1 MSNRDTSEVIL
12 KDKSASIRYQGDLL
26 ARKSYKG
33 DLLALEFVEDLEDEE
48 SHTCNCHQHDWCTC
62 GAARLAEH
70 RKARKAEGK
79 GKGKP
84 PVSPGRIDNA
94 AKRVR
99 YRDRKNR
106 V

>member
-1 MSNRDTSEVIL
+1 M
-12 KDKSASIRYQGDLL
+12 
-26 ARKSYKG
+26 
-33 DLLALEFVEDLEDEE
+33 LALKFVEDLEDKE
-48 SHTCNCHQHDWCTC
+48 SHTGKCHRDDGYTG